1 MRLIG
6 LAVILTFSLILAP
19 FAVEAQQ
26 TEKVPR
32 IGYLVVNLAVSPPA
46 RGLPSRAA

>member
-19 FAVEAQQ
+19 VAAKAQIIGNRLRRFRSLAE
-26 TEKVPR
+26 EKV
-32 IGYLVVNLAVSPPA
+32 V
-46 RGLPSRAA
+46 GL